1 MSMILKNVV
10 RFIRTLWIR
19 VRSCTISVEFTRAK
33 RVLILAPHPDDEVMG
48 CGGLIQRLC
57 EQGNTPHV
65 VILTGGGQSHAA
77 CCHLP
82 ESDIK
87 KERRAMASQILQ
99 NLGLPADHLYLLDF
113 PDGSISAQ
121 HKEMQTLQN
130 LVAEIRPE
138 VVFIPHHGEGWSD
151 HLVCREL
158 VEKMPALG
166 AAVIYEYCVW
176 LWYYNV
182 WKLDWKRARLL
193 RLTKSEHVDKCRAV
207 DEYTEKQ
214 APCGKPWSGV
224 LPSLLIGA
232 CKWNKELYFRI
243 R

>member
-1 MSMILKNVV
+1 MPWIKRVIRVV
-10 RFIRTLWIR
+10 RLFCLRFLFKI
-19 VRSCTISVEFTRAK
+19 AK
-33 RVLILAPHPDDEVMG
+33 PRNWSADGKCLILAPHPDDEVMG

-57 EQGNTPHV
+57 EQGNPPHV

-99 NLGLPADHLYLLDF
+99 NLGSPVGHLHLLDF

-121 HKEMQTLQN
+121 HKEMQTLQK
-130 LVAEIRPE
+130 LVSEIQPE
-138 VVFIPHHGEGWSD
+138 IVFIPHHGEGWSD
-151 HLVCREL
+151 HLICREL
-158 VEKMPALG
+158 IDKITSLG
-166 AAVIYEYCVW
+166 TVAIYEYCVW

-182 WKLDWKRARLL
+182 WQLDWKCASLL
-193 RLTKSEHVDKCRAV
+193 RLTKTEHDAKCRAV
-207 DEYTEKQ
+207 EEYTEKTV
-214 APCGKPWSGV
+214 PCGKPWSGV
-224 LPSLLIGA
+224 LPKLLIWA

-243 R
+243 K